1 MKTDPGRFFEDFR
14 LGETIRHATP
24 RTVATGEAALYGAL
38 YGSRFVVQSADSVA
52 RALGWERA
60 PLDDLLVFHTVFG
73 KTVPDVSLNAVAN
86 LGYAEA
92 RFLAPVYPGATLS
105 AVSDVIGLKEN
116 ANRETG
122 IVWVRTR
129 GEDEAGRAVLDYVRW
144 VMVRKRD
151 PAAPSPPETVP
162 RLTASVAVASL
173 GAACPPLDASRW
185 DAALAGTPFRFGDY
199 RPGERIDHV
208 DGQTVEEAEH
218 QMATR
223 LWQNTARVHFDG
235 HAAAGTRFGR
245 RLIYG
250 GHVISVARALSF
262 NGLGAAFH
270 LAAINGGRHVAPLFS
285 GDTVYAWSEILE
297 TAALPG
303 REDVGA
309 LRIRTIATKNRP
321 CADHPGRSE
330 AGYDPAVILDLDY
343 WALAIR

>member
-14 LGETIRHATP
+14 LGESIRHATP
-24 RTVATGEAALYGAL
+24 RTVTTGEAALYGAL

-52 RALGWERA
+52 RALGYGQA

-92 RFLAPVYPGATLS
+92 RFLAPVYPGTTLS
-105 AVSDVIGLKEN
+105 ATSDVIGLKEN

-129 GEDEAGRAVLDYVRW
+129 GEDETGRPVLDYVRW
-144 VMVRKRD
+144 VMVRKGKRD
-151 PAAPSPPETVP
+151 APSSPDSVP
-162 RLTASVAVASL
+162 HLATALGVGSL
-173 GAACPPLDASRW
+173 GAACPPLDPARW
-185 DAALAGTPFRFGDY
+185 DPDLAGTRFCFGDY
-199 RPGERIDHV
+199 RAGERIDHV

-245 RLIYG
+245 RLVYG
-250 GHVISVARALSF
+250 GHVISIARALSF

-270 LAAINGGRHVAPLFS
+270 LAAINGGRHVAPLFA
-285 GDTVYAWSEILE
+285 GDTVYAWSEILD
-297 TAALPG
+297 TSPLPG
-303 REDVGA
+303 RDDVGA

-321 CADHPGRSE
+321 CTDHPGRTE